1 MPLEENKIG
10 EIKIIL
16 SQNYK
21 YEWKLHL
28 NEWMIILIIG
38 EIWCEAIRQQN
49 RNLETP

>member
-1 MPLEENKIG
+1 MEENKIG

-21 YEWKLHL
+21 FKWKLNL
-28 NEWMIILIIG
+28 NKWMIIVITG
-38 EIWCEAIRQQN
+38 EISCEAISQQN